1 MICYNEYEC
10 LICLENIE
18 IHTDE
23 YIILECCNKQVHI
36 HCLCNWINSSD
47 NINKLSCPYCR
58 QKSIMCNDIYNTLN
72 ISRNIS
78 RNIEF
83 RNTNINNQQYLNLH
97 NIEDTTCSFYM
108 CIYKIYA
115 IVFSIVILIIL
126 FH

>member
-10 LICLENIE
+10 LICLEDIE
-18 IHTDE
+18 IDTDE

-78 RNIEF
+78 RNIDF
-83 RNTNINNQQYLNLH
+83 RNTNINNQQYLNLKNFLNDGYLIH
-97 NIEDTTCSFYM
+97 LLLLSFNFK
-108 CIYKIYA
+108 C
-115 IVFSIVILIIL
+115 
-126 FH
+126 